1 MSISEASTDISHP
14 HLEISRFT
22 ASGGATISPAA
33 KCFAVHDASLAGVSL
48 GNITGFTAGGSFLN
62 SFDGVFAVPGSK
74 LSASAYI
81 IRILYS
87 YSGSRDRISQRSS
100 VSCYFMS
107 PSGSPEISMNFLSLI
122 TGSDSSADMRTSGE

>member
-1 MSISEASTDISHP
+1 M
-14 HLEISRFT
+14 
-22 ASGGATISPAA
+22 
-33 KCFAVHDASLAGVSL
+33 
-48 GNITGFTAGGSFLN
+48 N

-100 VSCYFMS
+100 VSCSFMS